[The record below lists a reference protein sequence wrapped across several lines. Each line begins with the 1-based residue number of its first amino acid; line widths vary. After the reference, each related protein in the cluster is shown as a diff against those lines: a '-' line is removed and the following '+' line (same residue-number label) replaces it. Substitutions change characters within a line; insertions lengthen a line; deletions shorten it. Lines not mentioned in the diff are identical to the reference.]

1 MIAKN
6 PLISNGLHIS
16 DTDTNCDCDCDC
28 IIVLATAQLR
38 NAVSP
43 PLSGSLWGLPTAIIG
58 QFRQCDC
65 VCRLRMR
72 MYCHNDQMRVF
83 HFGRC
88 SLAPDPPSCI
98 CSRVLCS
105 FPVSVNFNEHISRA
119 TTINRNLLT
128 AKLTNMRVLSA
139 SKRVCSCD
147 RGVYRERG
155 LQKGLMMIL
164 YKICQ
169 VICV

>member
-16 DTDTNCDCDCDC
+16 DTDCDY
-28 IIVLATAQLR
+28 IMVLATAQLR
-38 NAVSP
+38 NAVNSSLPSP
-43 PLSGSLWGLPTAIIG
+43 SLFSTPSCGVSLWGLPTAIIG

-72 MYCHNDQMRVF
+72 MYCHNDHMRVF

-88 SLAPDPPSCI
+88 SLAPDPPSRI
-98 CSRVLCS
+98 CFRVLCS

-147 RGVYRERG
+147 TGVHIERG
-155 LQKGLMMIL
+155 F
-164 YKICQ
+164 
-169 VICV
+169 